1 MVQSWMWL
9 LFGAVIVALLFVDL
23 VVAGRHR
30 GIPSFRSAASWSVAW
45 TLVALAFTG
54 VLAAWQ
60 GGTAA
65 EQYLAGYLIERSL
78 SLDNLFVFALLF
90 GYFAV
95 PAESQRRVLFVG
107 IVGAIVL
114 RAIFILAGGAL
125 LDAFHFTLYLFGVFL
140 ILTGLRMATH
150 DNTEIHP
157 ERNPVLSALRRF
169 VPLLPDYRGERIFVR
184 EGGRWVATP
193 LLAAL
198 VMVATFDVLFAVDS
212 IPAIFAVTR
221 DTFIVFAANAFS
233 LLGMV
238 SLYFLLAGM
247 IERFRYLNLGLAAI
261 LVFVGAKMLASEVW
275 KVPTTLSLTVIVAS
289 LTAAVLAS
297 LVRERADTAATPH
310 AKGEARGHGQAPQE
324 SPAEA

>member
-95 PAESQRRVLFVG
+95 PAESQRPEMYSARTMLG
-107 IVGAIVL
+107 RSAWCSW
-114 RAIFILAGGAL
+114 
-125 LDAFHFTLYLFGVFL
+125 TCS
-140 ILTGLRMATH
+140 TGCTRG
-150 DNTEIHP
+150 
-157 ERNPVLSALRRF
+157 SAR
-169 VPLLPDYRGERIFVR
+169 
-184 EGGRWVATP
+184 
-193 LLAAL
+193 
-198 VMVATFDVLFAVDS
+198 S
-212 IPAIFAVTR
+212 
-221 DTFIVFAANAFS
+221 
-233 LLGMV
+233 
-238 SLYFLLAGM
+238 
-247 IERFRYLNLGLAAI
+247 
-261 LVFVGAKMLASEVW
+261 
-275 KVPTTLSLTVIVAS
+275 
-289 LTAAVLAS
+289 
-297 LVRERADTAATPH
+297 
-310 AKGEARGHGQAPQE
+310 
-324 SPAEA
+324 

>member
-1 MVQSWMWL
+1 MVESWMWL

-23 VVAGRHR
+23 AVAGRK
-30 GIPSFRSAASWSVAW
+30 GGMPSFRSAAGWSVAW
-45 TLVALAFTG
+45 TLLALAFAG
-54 VLAAWQ
+54 VLVAWQ
-60 GGTAA
+60 GGAAA
-65 EQYLAGYLIERSL
+65 EEYLAGYLIERSL

-95 PAESQRRVLFVG
+95 PVASQRRVLFFG
-107 IVGAIVL
+107 IAGAVVL

-125 LDAFHFTLYLFGVFL
+125 LDALHFTLYVFGGFL
-140 ILTGLRMATH
+140 IVTGLRMATH

-157 ERNPVLSALRRF
+157 ERNPVLKVMRRI

-198 VMVATFDVLFAVDS
+198 AMVATFDVLFAVDS

-233 LLGMV
+233 LLGMM
-238 SLYFLLAGM
+238 SLYFLLAGV

-261 LVFVGAKMLASEVW
+261 LVFVGAKMLAADLW
-275 KVPTTLSLTVIVAS
+275 KVPTTVSLAVIAGS
-289 LTAAVLAS
+289 LTAAVVAS
-297 LVRERADTAATPH
+297 LVRERAGATRP
-310 AKGEARGHGQAPQE
+310 RTPQHH
-324 SPAEA
+324 S

>member
-95 PAESQRRVLFVG
+95 PAESQRRVLFIG

-114 RAIFILAGGAL
+114 RVIFILAGGAL

-247 IERFRYLNLGLAAI
+247 IERFRYLNLGLAVI

-289 LTAAVLAS
+289 LTAAVAAS
-297 LVRERADTAATPH
+297 LLRERADTAATPH
-310 AKGEARGHGQAPQE
+310 ANGEARGHCQDPQA